1 MSLRSLQRKS
11 IANLIVADI
20 ITAVKFLLN
29 LLFIA
34 LFIVLALELKSML
47 EIDIFP
53 NYNFPLDEMIR
64 DFF

>member
-11 IANLIVADI
+11 IANLILADI

-29 LLFIA
+29 LLFIV